1 MDGENSGFTQ
11 DVKPTSAKSFGS
23 MSKEDEYIIEN
34 SLRENELLKELHQY
48 TLKNVEWAGMISDA
62 VQIQHFQ
69 MILKLINAKKCVEVG
84 TFTGYNVL
92 STAMTIPED
101 GIIYALDVSE
111 EYVNHG
117 KPYFER
123 ANVSH
128 KVKLMI
134 GKAADSLDQLIDEGH
149 SGTIDF
155 VYIDADKANY
165 ELYYEKALVLL
176 RAGGIVA
183 LDNMLWEGL
192 VYDPSR
198 IQNMPLK
205 PDKQKIFLDD
215 ATSLRDLTKKLHKDT
230 RIDISFLKI
239 GDGVVFCRKL

>member
-1 MDGENSGFTQ
+1 MDGDKSGP
-11 DVKPTSAKSFGS
+11 KKSFHGV
-23 MSKEDEYIIEN
+23 SKEDKYIIEN
-34 SLRENELLKELHQY
+34 SLRENELLEELRQH
-48 TLKNVEWAGMISDA
+48 TWKNVQGGVMLSDE
-62 VQIQHFQ
+62 VQVQHFQ
-69 MILKLINAKKCVEVG
+69 MILKLINAKKCIEVG
-84 TFTGYNVL
+84 VFTGYNVL
-92 STAMTIPED
+92 STALTMPED
-101 GIIYALDVSE
+101 GMVYALDVSE
-111 EYVNHG
+111 EYMNHG

-128 KVKLMI
+128 KIKPMI
-134 GKAADSLDQLIDEGH
+134 GKAADSLDKLIAEGH
-149 SGTIDF
+149 SGTVDF

-183 LDNMLWEGL
+183 LDNMLWQGL

-198 IQNMPLK
+198 IQNLPVK
-205 PDKQKIFLDD
+205 PEKHKVFLDD
-215 ATSLRDLTKKLHKDT
+215 ATSLRNLTKKLHKDT